1 MPVAAST
8 RRGRRW
14 IAAALVGLTVPIAV
28 FTGAVHPAFG
38 ETDAQK
44 LSQLQQDAASAASDI
59 GVRDA
64 AAEKAAAELATIRTQ
79 LAAANATLTSANRDL
94 DAAQRVLT
102 TKRDSLAKAQDGE
115 RIAQEAVSA
124 ATVKYNAARDQ
135 LRVMLR
141 ATFEEGVGGDL
152 DALME
157 GGTPDDLVDRVGL
170 LDRLSATRQSRLG
183 DLATARDALTHKESE
198 LGAARAKAQNAVLS
212 ADRQFRAV
220 GALQSRRSAAA
231 DQLASLQSK
240 QEAAVKIAQA
250 AAAKAKTKYAQ
261 LQASS
266 ARLEGILA
274 ARAAS
279 EAGSSGLPLST
290 GDGAESG
297 GGLVMP
303 TVGTFSSPFG
313 YRVDPFGLG
322 TTFHAGQ
329 DIAAPTGT
337 PIIAA
342 TAGTVAIVETP
353 DQSGGYGNYTC
364 IDRGQGFA
372 TCYAHQSA
380 VFVHVGQVVTQSQL
394 IGLVGSTGASTG
406 PHLHFEVRLN
416 GVPVDPVPYLP
427 PQ

>member
-14 IAAALVGLTVPIAV
+14 IAAALVSITVPIVV
-28 FTGAVHPAFG
+28 FSGAVDPASAQ
-38 ETDAQK
+38 TDDQK

-64 AAEKAAAELATIRTQ
+64 AAEKAAAALATIRTQ

-94 DAAQRVLT
+94 GAAQRVLT
-102 TKRDSLAKAQDGE
+102 TKRNSLAKAQDGE

-124 ATVKYNAARDQ
+124 ASVKYNAARDQ

-141 ATFEEGVGGDL
+141 ATYEEGVGGDL

-157 GGTPDDLVDRVGL
+157 GGTPDDLADRVGL

-183 DLATARDALTHKESE
+183 DLATARDALTRKQSE

-212 ADRQFRAV
+212 ADQQFRAV
-220 GALQSRRSAAA
+220 GALQSRRAAA
-231 DQLASLQSK
+231 SGELASLQSK
-240 QEAAVKIAQA
+240 QEKALKTAQA
-250 AAAKAKTKYAQ
+250 SAAKAKVKYTQ

-274 ARAAS
+274 ARAAA

-290 GDGAESG
+290 GDGAESS

-303 TVGTFSSPFG
+303 AVGTFSSGFG

-353 DQSGGYGNYTC
+353 AQSGGYGNYTC
-364 IDRGQGFA
+364 IDRGAGFA

-427 PQ
+427 

>member
-1 MPVAAST
+1 MPAAAPNRHT
-8 RRGRRW
+8 RRW
-14 IAAALVGLTVPIAV
+14 VAAALIGLTVPFV
-28 FTGAVHPAFG
+28 AFG
-38 ETDAQK
+38 TSTHAAYADTDDQK

-64 AAEKAAAELATIRTQ
+64 SAEKAAAALAKIRTQ
-79 LAAANATLTSANRDL
+79 VATANTALASANKVL
-94 DAAQRVLT
+94 GAAQKVLSG
-102 TKRDSLAKAQDGE
+102 KRNALAKAQDAE
-115 RIAQEAVSA
+115 RIAQEAVTA
-124 ATVKYNAARDQ
+124 ASLRYNAARDQ

-141 ATFEEGVGGDL
+141 ATYEEGVGGDL

-157 GGTPDDLVDRVGL
+157 GGTPDDLADRIGL

-183 DLATARDALTHKESE
+183 DLATARDALDHKEQTLESS
-198 LGAARAKAQNAVLS
+198 RTKAQKAVQS
-212 ADRQFRAV
+212 ADDQVNTVA
-220 GALQSRRSAAA
+220 ALQSRRQTAS
-231 DQLASLQSK
+231 DNLVSLQKK
-240 QEAAVKIAQA
+240 QQTAVNTAKA
-250 AAAKAKTKYAQ
+250 AAAKAHVKYNQ
-261 LQASS
+261 LQAAS
-266 ARLEGILA
+266 ARLQGILA
-274 ARAAS
+274 ARAAGERAS
-279 EAGSSGLPLST
+279 NMGLSVGGTGVESS
-290 GDGAESG
+290 

-303 TVGTFSSPFG
+303 TIGTFSSGFG

-353 DQSGGYGNYTC
+353 DESGGYGNYTC
-364 IDRGQGFA
+364 IDRGAGFA

-380 VFVHVGQVVTQSQL
+380 VFVHVGQVVAQSQL

-427 PQ
+427 

>member
-1 MPVAAST
+1 MPVAAPT

-14 IAAALVGLTVPIAV
+14 LAAALVGIAV
-28 FTGAVHPAFG
+28 PVAVFSGAGHAAFAQSD
-38 ETDAQK
+38 EQK
-44 LSQLQQDAASAASDI
+44 LSQLQQDAANAASDI

-64 AAEKAAAELATIRTQ
+64 AAEKAAAALAKIRLQVAT
-79 LAAANATLTSANRDL
+79 ANAALTSANREL
-94 DAAQRVLT
+94 GAAQRVLT
-102 TKRDSLAKAQDGE
+102 TKRNTLAKAQDGE

-141 ATFEEGVGGDL
+141 ATYEEGVGGDL
-152 DALME
+152 DALMA
-157 GGTPDDLVDRVGL
+157 GGTPDELFDRVGL

-183 DLATARDALTHKESE
+183 DLATSRDSLTKKEKV
-198 LGAARAKAQNAVLS
+198 LAGFRAKAQNAVLS
-212 ADRQFRAV
+212 ADQQFRTV
-220 GALQSRRSAAA
+220 SALQSRRQSAS
-231 DQLASLQSK
+231 DDLASLQSK
-240 QEAAVKIAQA
+240 QVQAVKAAQA
-250 AAAKAKTKYAQ
+250 SASKAHQKYSQ

-266 ARLEGILA
+266 LRLQGILA

-279 EAGSSGLPLST
+279 EGVSGLPLSS
-290 GDGAESG
+290 GSGAESA

-303 TVGTFSSPFG
+303 TVGTFTSGFG

-342 TAGTVAIVETP
+342 TAGVVAIVETP

-364 IDRGQGFA
+364 IDRGAGFA

-380 VFVHVGQVVTQSQL
+380 VFVHVGQVVAQSQL

-427 PQ
+427 

>member
-1 MPVAAST
+1 MPVAASI
-8 RRGRRW
+8 RRGRRSV
-14 IAAALVGLTVPIAV
+14 AAALVGVTVPILI
-28 FTGAVHPAFG
+28 FTGAVHPAFA
-38 ETDAQK
+38 ESDNQK
-44 LSQLQQDAASAASDI
+44 LAQLQQDAAAAASDI

-64 AAEKAAAELATIRTQ
+64 AAEKAASALASIRTQ
-79 LAAANATLTSANRDL
+79 LAAANETLTSANRDL
-94 DAAQRVLT
+94 GAAQRALT
-102 TKRDSLAKAQDGE
+102 TKRNSLAKAQDGE

-141 ATFEEGVGGDL
+141 ATYEEGVGGDL
-152 DALME
+152 DALMQ
-157 GGTPDDLVDRVGL
+157 GGTPDDLANRVGL

-183 DLATARDALTHKESE
+183 DLATARDSLTRKQTE

-212 ADRQFRAV
+212 ADQQFRAV
-220 GALQSRRSAAA
+220 GALQSRRAGAAA
-231 DQLASLQSK
+231 QLVALQSK
-240 QEAAVKIAQA
+240 QEKAVKTAQKS
-250 AAAKAKTKYAQ
+250 AAKAKAKYAQ

-266 ARLEGILA
+266 ARLQGILA
-274 ARAAS
+274 ARAGAQ
-279 EAGSSGLPLST
+279 GYNGLST
-290 GDGAESG
+290 GNGMESG

-303 TVGTFSSPFG
+303 TIGIFTSGFG

-364 IDRGQGFA
+364 IDRGAGFA

-380 VFVHVGQVVTQSQL
+380 VFVQVGQVVTQSQL

-416 GVPVDPVPYLP
+416 GVPVDPLPYLP
-427 PQ
+427 